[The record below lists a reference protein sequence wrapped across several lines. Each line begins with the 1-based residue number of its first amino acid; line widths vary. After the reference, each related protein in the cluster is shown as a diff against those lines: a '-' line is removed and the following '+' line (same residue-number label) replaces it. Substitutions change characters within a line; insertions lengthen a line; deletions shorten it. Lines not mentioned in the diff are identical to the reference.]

1 MGGKLLKIKITYKG
15 VVVMIERYTLPEMK
29 EIWSEENKFRKWLDI
44 EIYACKAL
52 CQKGVIPESALKNI
66 REKANFSVDRIL
78 EIEEEIHHDV
88 IAFLTCVAEYVG
100 EDSKYIHLGL
110 TSSDVVD
117 TAQSVRMKEAADQI
131 LKRLARLY
139 NVLIE
144 KAIKYRNTAM
154 IGRTHGI
161 HAEPMTFGL
170 KMLLWVAET
179 KRNIERMKK
188 AKEVISVGKISGAV
202 GTYANID
209 PYVEEFVCKCLGLKP
224 APISTQVLQRDRHA
238 EYMNTIAVIGCTLE
252 KIATEVRALQRTDIR
267 EAEEFFAKG
276 QKGSSAMPHKRN
288 PIITER
294 ISGMSRI
301 LRGNALAAM
310 ENVALWHERDISH
323 SSVER
328 VIIPDSTIAVD
339 YMLYKMI
346 DIISNLLVYPEK
358 MKHNMERTNGLIFS
372 QRVLLALV
380 DKGLTR
386 EKAYELVQRNA
397 MECWQTGKS
406 FKDILKSDEDVMKII
421 TPEELDDLFKYDY
434 YLRHIDEIYSRFGL

>member
-1 MGGKLLKIKITYKG
+1 
-15 VVVMIERYTLPEMK
+15 MIERYTLPEMK
-29 EIWSEENKFRKWLDI
+29 EIWSEENKFRKWLDV
-44 EIYACKAL
+44 EIYACEAL
-52 CQKGVIPESALKNI
+52 CKKGVIPESALKNI
-66 REKANFSVDRIL
+66 KEKANFLVKRIL
-78 EIEEEIHHDV
+78 EIEEKVHHDV

-131 LKRLARLY
+131 LKRLAQLY

-144 KAIKYRNTAM
+144 KAIKYKNTVM

-170 KMLLWVAET
+170 KMLLWAAET

-209 PYVEEFVCKCLGLKP
+209 PYVEEFVCRCLGLKP

-252 KIATEVRALQRTDIR
+252 KIATEIRALQRTDIR

-288 PIITER
+288 PIISER
-294 ISGMSRI
+294 ISGMARI

-328 VIIPDSTIAVD
+328 VIIPDSTTLLD
-339 YMLYKMI
+339 YMLYKI
-346 DIISNLLVYPEK
+346 TDVIQNLIVYPEN
-358 MKHNMERTNGLIFS
+358 MKKNMKRTNGLIFS

-386 EKAYELVQRNA
+386 ERAYELVQRNA
-397 MECWQTGKS
+397 MECWQTGRD
-406 FKDILKSDEDVMKII
+406 FKELLKSDKDVMDYL
-421 TPEELDDLFKYDY
+421 TTDELEELFDYSY